1 MPPAPVPSPVV
12 SRSGTHPI
20 VVRPVATPA
29 VNAREAPQPV
39 TPASSDEPVTPASS
53 DEPVTPASSGKPV
66 DAAASPEAVPVPD
79 VAPAS
84 PPIPVSGPPVVG
96 VGEPGDADPTV
107 ESDHEPDHD
116 ATVDEP
122 ALPPTPETDE
132 PVPPADAGRTADA
145 TDTARSE
152 QATAT
157 GTDTRTPGDPE
168 QMLAAYRWRLDPET
182 LRETVGDPDE
192 LRALRGRLTEKLA
205 VSLDNRAR
213 ARLLSLRAV
222 VSRVVGDLDDALA
235 DGRLALTYAEATG
248 ELRRTALARARLAE
262 VLRRRGEHAEA
273 DRLFVEAN
281 SAELPDRLR
290 SAMHEHAGRSCY
302 DQGRLMEACEHFE
315 RALDLRRVDDP
326 ELTERI
332 KVSLDAVHARA
343 VAEGGFGPYPR
354 SREEVLRG
362 HRSPAPTRDS
372 GPGRWGYAD
381 VDGELVIDYRY
392 AEAQPFC
399 EGVAWVRRPDT
410 IGWELIDEA
419 GTTLIAPAYVAV
431 RAFSD
436 GLAWVSRGGDAD
448 WTAIEPDGT
457 ELASG
462 GFEEVRSFRGGVAAV
477 RRGGAWGAVDR
488 HGRLVV
494 PLRYQGFRTVLAD
507 GRPVDGFTDEG
518 LAVVEAGGL
527 RGVVDRTGRVLVA
540 PAHPQLM
547 IHPVAFLATDRAGRW
562 GALDRRGAPLIDPVH
577 PGRDAVL
584 AEIDLLLADTH
595 PVL

>member
-1 MPPAPVPSPVV
+1 MEAAPAQAAPVAEVPAADSPEQAITPLDQPTPAPP
-12 SRSGTHPI
+12 
-20 VVRPVATPA
+20 
-29 VNAREAPQPV
+29 
-39 TPASSDEPVTPASS
+39 
-53 DEPVTPASSGKPV
+53 
-66 DAAASPEAVPVPD
+66 VPVS
-79 VAPAS
+79 AP
-84 PPIPVSGPPVVG
+84 PNPVSAPPNPVSAPPVVAVEEPRVTERAAPPAAEPG
-96 VGEPGDADPTV
+96 VGLGRDTTDAGTSAGTDQ
-107 ESDHEPDHD
+107 
-116 ATVDEP
+116 P
-122 ALPPTPETDE
+122 ALPPAPGTED
-132 PVPPADAGRTADA
+132 PVTH
-145 TDTARSE
+145 
-152 QATAT
+152 
-157 GTDTRTPGDPE
+157 GDPE
-168 QMLAAYRWRLDPET
+168 QLLAAYQWRLDPET
-182 LRETVGDPDE
+182 LRETVDDPDE
-192 LRALRGRLTEKLA
+192 LRALRRRLTEKLA

-222 VSRVVGDLDDALA
+222 VSRIVDDLDDALA

-273 DRLFVEAN
+273 DRLFAEAN

-290 SAMHEHAGRSCY
+290 AAMHEHAGRSCY
-302 DQGRLMEACEHFE
+302 DQGRLMEACAHFE

-332 KVSLDAVHARA
+332 MISLDAVHARA
-343 VAEGGFGPYPR
+343 VANGGFGPYPR
-354 SREEVLRG
+354 SRQEVLRG
-362 HRSPAPTRDS
+362 RRSPVPTRDS
-372 GPGRWGYAD
+372 GPDRWGYAD

-399 EGVAWVRRPDT
+399 EGVAWVRRPDAG
-410 IGWELIDEA
+410 GWELIDEA
-419 GTTLIAPAYVAV
+419 GTTVIAPGYAAV

-436 GLAWVSRGGDAD
+436 GLAWVSRGGAD

-457 ELASG
+457 EVASG
-462 GFEEVRSFRGGVAAV
+462 GFEEVRPFRRGVAAV
-477 RRGGAWGAVDR
+477 RRGGVWGAVDR
-488 HGRLVV
+488 RGRLVV
-494 PLRYQGFRTVLAD
+494 PPRYQAFRTMLAD

-527 RGVVDRTGRVLVA
+527 RGVVDRAGNLLVA

-562 GALDRRGAPLIDPVH
+562 GALDRRGGPLIDPVH

-584 AEIDLLLADTH
+584 AEIDLLLADTR